1 MIRQRKDVAKDVV
14 KAVKKRIQHKKPT
27 VQFFALTVYVVCIF
41 TLIKMLDGGLKKWN
55 LLYSC

>member
-41 TLIKMLDGGLKKWN
+41 TLIKMLDGGLKK
-55 LLYSC
+55 